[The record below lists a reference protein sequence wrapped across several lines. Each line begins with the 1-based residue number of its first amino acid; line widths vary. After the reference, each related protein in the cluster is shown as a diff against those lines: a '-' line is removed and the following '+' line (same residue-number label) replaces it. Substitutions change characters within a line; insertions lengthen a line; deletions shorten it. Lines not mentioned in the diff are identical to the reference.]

1 MLQRPEQSQR
11 QYPCP
16 APGCRRLLSNP
27 SGLTQHLHSK
37 HRTLPPRP
45 SPPPP
50 PPRLRPSDPPFDA
63 DGDHFADNNPFQAD
77 TGHER
82 DASDDSGGS
91 SLGKIRLL
99 RGGGVRV
106 HHRYLDGRPCDGDGN
121 FLGSADTPP
130 GPPPPPPP
138 QSRNDWS
145 PFQDRVAFETADFLY
160 TRSQAPVDHIN
171 FLMRMWGLSLEK
183 YGADPP
189 FADHTKLHKTIDAI
203 KTGDVPWSSFTVSYK
218 GAKPT
223 RNAPAWMD
231 ESYDVWYRDPHAVVQ
246 NMLANPDF
254 KDVLDYSPYRD
265 YDAADVRQWEN
276 MFSGD
281 WAWDQANEIASDPST
296 HGATFVP
303 VILGSDKTTVSVA
316 TGQTDYYPLYL
327 SIGNVHNTV
336 RRAHRNA
343 VTLIGF
349 LAIPKTDKSHSGD
362 PAYRHFRR
370 QLFHSTLAKILSSLK
385 PGMTNYEVLPFSDGY
400 HRRVIFGLGPYI
412 ADYPEQALL
421 SCIVQGWCP
430 KCIAYRDELDTDA
443 TLRCKEH
450 NDLLLEELDWGTLW
464 DSYGVI
470 GNAVPFTNDLPR
482 ADIHELITPDI
493 LHQLI
498 KGTFK
503 DHLVDWTVAYLFKVH
518 AKPDALAKL
527 DDIDRRIAAV
537 APFSGLRRFPNGR
550 GFKQWTG
557 DDSKALMKVY
567 LPAIEGHVPPDV
579 VRTFRAFL
587 EFCYLVRRDIHS
599 EETIREVEG
608 ALKRFHQYRG
618 IFKTVGVASTLSL
631 PRQHSLTH
639 YALMIRLFGAPNGLC
654 SSITESKHIKAV
666 KEPWRRSNHF
676 NALFQMLLINQR
688 LDKLA
693 ACRVDFEARG
703 MLTDVLTSSQ
713 LETLAN
719 YSSLFG
725 TSQDSNGTAL
735 CWRGQESQRVDEDPG
750 DPVDGRIDAKVM
762 LAATKARGRAKTIPA
777 LADELEL
784 PVDDLL
790 RAVRLFLYDQYRP
803 ASDSNASADISPA
816 DYPAFNPSSTIHMFN
831 SAVTVFRAP
840 SDFSGTTGMRRE
852 LIRSTL
858 LWRTEAPRHDCAFV
872 STNPDVSGM
881 LGMEVARIFG
891 FLSFDYQS
899 RTFSCALVQWYSRL
913 SDNRDE
919 DTGMYMVRP
928 DVHDDGL
935 RSLAFVP
942 VGSLVRS
949 AHLIP
954 YYGDKP
960 IPRNLKHYQSYDNF
974 SVFYVNRYA
983 DHHSFEIA

>member
-1 MLQRPEQSQR
+1 MQAFCLLFLTTIMDSHNMHNEPERNSEGEPLHRPAPSMLQYR
-11 QYPCP
+11 CP
-16 APGCRRLLSNP
+16 APGCHRVLSNP

-37 HRTLPPRP
+37 HRDLPPRP

-50 PPRLRPSDPPFDA
+50 PPRPRSPDPEFDA
-63 DGDHFADNNPFQAD
+63 GQGQPMDDDFPQAGAGDGCGAY
-77 TGHER
+77 
-82 DASDDSGGS
+82 DDGGAS
-91 SLGKIRLL
+91 SLGQVRLL

-106 HHRYLDGRPCDGDGN
+106 QHRYLDGRPCDSSGE
-121 FLGSADTPP
+121 FLGPPDTA
-130 GPPPPPPP
+130 PPPPPPIH
-138 QSRNDWS
+138 RARTDWS
-145 PFQDRVAFETADFLY
+145 PFHNRVAFKTADLLY
-160 TRSQAPVDHIN
+160 TRSQAPATHIDY
-171 FLMRMWGLSLEK
+171 LMHLWGLTLQE
-183 YGADPP
+183 YGANPP
-189 FADHTKLHKTIDAI
+189 FADHKKLYKTIDGI
-203 KTGDVPWSSFTVSYK
+203 KTGDVPWSSFNVLYK
-218 GAKPT
+218 GA
-223 RNAPAWMD
+223 RPARKASTWMD
-231 ESYDVWYRDPHAVVQ
+231 ETYDVWYRDPHAVVQ

-265 YDAADVRQWEN
+265 YDATDVRQWEN

-281 WAWDQANEIASDPST
+281 WAWDQADEIASDPST

-327 SIGNVHNTV
+327 SIGNVHNGV

-343 VTLIGF
+343 VALIGF
-349 LAIPKTDKSHSGD
+349 LAIPKTDKSNSGD

-370 QLFHSTLAKILSSLK
+370 QLYHSSLAKILSSLK
-385 PGMTNYEVLPFSDGY
+385 PGMTKYEVLPFGDGY

-421 SCIVQGWCP
+421 SCIVQGWCS
-430 KCIAYRDELDTDA
+430 KCVAYRDELDTDA
-443 TLRCKEH
+443 ALRCKEH
-450 NDLLLEELDWGTLW
+450 NNILIDELDWGTLW
-464 DSYGVI
+464 DSYGII
-470 GNAVPFTNDLPR
+470 GNAVPFTNDFPR

-518 AKPDALAKL
+518 SKPDALAKL

-537 APFSGLRRFPNGR
+537 APFSGLRRFPHGR

-567 LPAIEGHVPPDV
+567 LPAIEGHVPQDV
-579 VRTFRAFL
+579 IRTFRAFL

-599 EETIREVEG
+599 EDTIREVEG
-608 ALKRFHQYRG
+608 ALKRFHRYRV
-618 IFKTVGVASTLSL
+618 IFKT
-631 PRQHSLTH
+631 HSLTH

-666 KEPWRRSNHF
+666 KEPWRRSNRF

-703 MLTDVLTSSQ
+703 MLCGVLTSSQ
-713 LETLAN
+713 LESLRN
-719 YSSLFG
+719 YSSLFEVAE
-725 TSQDSNGTAL
+725 DSGNLLGIR
-735 CWRGQESQRVDEDPG
+735 WRGQESHSIHEDPG
-750 DPVDGRIDAKVM
+750 DAVDGNIDARVT
-762 LAATKARGRAKTIPA
+762 LAATIARRRAKTILE

-784 PVDDLL
+784 PADSLL
-790 RAVRLFLYDQYRP
+790 CAIRLFLRDQYRRD
-803 ASDSNASADISPA
+803 SDSDAPSNGLLNDC
-816 DYPAFNPSSTIHMFN
+816 PAFNPSSTIHLYN
-831 SAVTVFRAP
+831 SAAAVFRAP

-852 LIRSTL
+852 IIRSTP
-858 LWRTEAPRHDCAFV
+858 LWRTEAPRYDCAFV
-872 STNPDVSGM
+872 STNPAVSGM
-881 LGMEVARIFG
+881 LGMEVARVFG

-899 RTFSCALVQWYSRL
+899 RTFSCALVQWFSRL

-928 DVHDDGL
+928 DLHDDGS
-935 RSLAFVP
+935 RSLAFVS
-942 VGSLVRS
+942 VGSLV
-949 AHLIP
+949 
-954 YYGDKP
+954 
-960 IPRNLKHYQSYDNF
+960 
-974 SVFYVNRYA
+974 
-983 DHHSFEIA
+983 